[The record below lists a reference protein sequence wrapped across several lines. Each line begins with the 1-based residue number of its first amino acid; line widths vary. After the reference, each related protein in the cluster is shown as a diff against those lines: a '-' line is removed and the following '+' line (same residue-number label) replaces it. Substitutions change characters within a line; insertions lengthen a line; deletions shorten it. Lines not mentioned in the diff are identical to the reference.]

1 LSIKPNEPH
10 VLVVEDEPLLRQ
22 QLLDTLRELWPGL
35 NDIDEADCGVAAV
48 RCINQSLPDIAFLDI
63 HLPDMSGLEI
73 ARLLRGRCQVVFV
86 TAYDEHAVAAF
97 EQEAIDYVLKPATAA
112 RLGATVARLKGRQAG
127 SASADM
133 DHLFEK
139 LARQLSPTGS
149 RYLRWVQASA
159 GNVLQLIPV
168 EDVLY
173 FNADEKYT
181 LVFTGDGEALIRKP
195 IRELV
200 DELDP
205 EQFWQIHRSTVVRL
219 SAIARVIRAPTGHVT
234 VHLRGCDRALPVS
247 RAFAHRFR
255 QM

>member
-1 LSIKPNEPH
+1 MSISPH
-10 VLVVEDEPLLRQ
+10 VLVVEDEPLLRR
-22 QLLDTLRELWPGL
+22 QLLDTLRELWPEL
-35 NDIDEADCGVAAV
+35 EDIDQAESGAAAV
-48 RCINQSLPDIAFLDI
+48 RCINDRLPDIAFLDI
-63 HLPDMSGLEI
+63 QLPDMSGLEI

-97 EQEAIDYVLKPATAA
+97 EQEAVDYVLKPATVA
-112 RLGATVARLKGRQAG
+112 RLANTVARLKERHAG
-127 SASADM
+127 SPPPDL
-133 DHLFEK
+133 DRIFEQ
-139 LARQLSPTGS
+139 LARHLSPPGAKF
-149 RYLRWVQASA
+149 LRWIQASS
-159 GNVLQLIPV
+159 GSTLQLIPV

-173 FNADEKYT
+173 FNADDKYT
-181 LVFTGDGEALIRKP
+181 QVVTGDGEALIRKP

-200 DELDP
+200 EELDP

-219 SAIARVIRAPTGHVT
+219 GAIARVIRASTGQMS